1 MRRCPMMNVEQ
12 IPEIKWRPKKNK
24 IVDVVLFIIDEWN
37 RSRNRPPSQYDIVK
51 TIFLADRAHLNRFGR
66 PITFDNYTAMEHG
79 PVPSYAYDMLK
90 PKFNWPSELGM
101 VECPW
106 LAEREG
112 NAYRFRE
119 TKRSPDV
126 KSLSK
131 SDIDALSD
139 AMKTVGSLSF
149 GQIRRLTHEDPAY
162 RQAWGKGGSLAVP
175 MLYALL
181 FDEPDEEAVE
191 ELAHVAEMQ

>member
-1 MRRCPMMNVEQ
+1 MMNVDQ
-12 IPEIKWRPKKNK
+12 IPDIRWRPKKSK
-24 IVDVVLFIIDEWN
+24 IIDVVLFIIDEWN
-37 RSRNRPPSQYDIVK
+37 GSRRRAPSQYDIVK

-66 PITFDNYTAMEHG
+66 PITFDNYMAMVHG

-90 PKFNWPSELGM
+90 PKFNWISELGM
-101 VECPW
+101 DECPW
-106 LAEREG
+106 LAETEG
-112 NAYRFRE
+112 NVYRFRK
-119 TKRSPDV
+119 TKRPPDI

-162 RQAWGKGGSLAVP
+162 QQAWSKGSSPAVP

-181 FDEPDEEAVE
+181 FEDPDEEAVE
-191 ELAHVAEMQ
+191 ELAHIAEMQ